1 MKLQGRLLKKPRPT
15 KFVES
20 TEHALAIIA
29 ITKYDLST
37 VAGLI
42 PSCVLPIWDYN
53 SRDSWNRWSIWN
65 RWTCCRISWNQ
76 WRTWSTCII
85 PRIIIVALTNTVIS
99 TRVCPK
105 TPAEARKVF
114 INILAQAVAVARTI
128 RIGENFTSAL
138 AIFIILIPVEIIM
151 DAVTETVGVEDI
163 VIV

>member
-1 MKLQGRLLKKPRPT
+1 
-15 KFVES
+15 
-20 TEHALAIIA
+20 
-29 ITKYDLST
+29 
-37 VAGLI
+37 
-42 PSCVLPIWDYN
+42 LPIWNYN
-53 SRDSWNRWSIWN
+53 SGDSWNRWSSWN
-65 RWTCCRISWNQ
+65 HWICCRISWIR

-85 PRIIIVALTNTVIS
+85 IRIIIVALTNHGIRK
-99 TRVCPK
+99 RVCPK

-128 RIGENFTSAL
+128 RIEEKFTSAL